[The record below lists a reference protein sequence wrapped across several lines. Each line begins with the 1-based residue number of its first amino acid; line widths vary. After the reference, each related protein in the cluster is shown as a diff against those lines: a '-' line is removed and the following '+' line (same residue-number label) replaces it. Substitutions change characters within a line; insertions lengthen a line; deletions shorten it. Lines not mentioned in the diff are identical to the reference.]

1 MIQTHMTVIPTTDLA
16 ITKIQEWIKAMIQ
29 KHMTADFDYSSGS
42 ECQNT
47 LTSHPFSINT
57 DMMRPVLYLI
67 DPISDTIIT
76 VDLSTDPK
84 YPTGSFPLHTLITPD
99 GKKAFLS
106 TMSSDTAP
114 ATILALDINYIDWQA
129 GWADVEI
136 TNVIEIV
143 RTQYHTTNSNCTKS
157 YR

>member
-1 MIQTHMTVIPTTDLA
+1 MDKTYDLDTYDGYSDYSPS
-16 ITKIQEWIKAMIQ
+16 IYKDPRMDKSYDSDTY
-29 KHMTADFDYSSGS
+29 DSYSDYSSGP

-84 YPTGSFPLHTLITPD
+84 YPTGSMPLHTVITPD
-99 GKKAFLS
+99 GKKAFL
-106 TMSSDTAP
+106 
-114 ATILALDINYIDWQA
+114 IQ
-129 GWADVEI
+129 
-136 TNVIEIV
+136 
-143 RTQYHTTNSNCTKS
+143 
-157 YR
+157 